1 MKLRE
6 SQAGLSAEGTRT
18 GDWFAVGDVHP
29 ELVPPSFATETA
41 LDAPRAPAPR
51 RLVARWVGA
60 LAIAG
65 MLFCLVRFARY
76 APVRNAIL
84 QWGLF
89 GQSARVLSH
98 RAP

>member
-1 MKLRE
+1 M
-6 SQAGLSAEGTRT
+6 RT
-18 GDWFAVGDVHP
+18 GDWSPSETYP
-29 ELVPPSFATETA
+29 ELVPPSFATEQA
-41 LDAPRAPAPR
+41 PAAPRAPAPR
-51 RLVARWVGA
+51 RLVARLIGA

-65 MLFCLVRFARY
+65 MLFCLARFARY